1 MSNKISSKWKLPQND
16 FYNCYGCS
24 QKNVRGLKLR
34 FWYTDDRCLSYY
46 TIPSDFCGF
55 NGIAHGGVIATIL
68 DEVAAWTIITHLF
81 RFGITLQSL
90 IKYLKP
96 VQTDVEIIIE
106 GKIVDND
113 GTNVN
118 IISTISS
125 KKDIVLAKAESKWLI
140 PTNSTIAKIM
150 GIEENTVKTELNQFI
165 GPIQEF
171 LKNKE

>member
-24 QKNVRGLKLR
+24 QKNIQGLKLR
-34 FWYTDDRCLSYY
+34 FWYTNDGCLSYY
-46 TIPSDFCGF
+46 TIPRDFCGF

-68 DEVAAWTIITHLF
+68 DEIAAWTIITHLF

-96 VQTDVEIIIE
+96 VRTDVEIIVE
-106 GKIVDND
+106 GKIINNNS
-113 GTNVN
+113 THVN
-118 IISTISS
+118 ILSTISS
-125 KKDIVLAKAESKWLI
+125 TKDIVLAKAESKWLI
-140 PTNSTIAKIM
+140 PINSTIAKIM
-150 GIEENTVKTELNQFI
+150 GIDENTVQRELSQFI

-171 LKNKE
+171 LKKKE